1 MTSYELRISD
11 WSSDVCSSDLYL
23 PHGALGHWNV
33 FQLVLNVVFMLITLF
48 FVYKDGD
55 RMIAQLDVLGERILP
70 MRWQRFS
77 RVVPATVG
85 STVTGMSLQF
95 GSASGR
101 ERVWQYE

>member
-70 MRWQRFS
+70 LRWQSFS
-77 RVVPATVG
+77 RVVPANVG
-85 STVTGMSLQF
+85 RSE
-95 GSASGR
+95 
-101 ERVWQYE
+101 ERRVGKECVMTCSSRGAPYN